1 LFSDSRGLDHEEG
14 RIPANDAWIITIGL
28 SILQPISCG
37 VDLSFV
43 SNGVKKSFDVPV
55 KEKRI
60 LILSA
65 SVGSGHVKAAE
76 ALAASFRTR
85 ADVEEVLVDDSLDH
99 TNVLHKQLYS
109 ALYKRL
115 SAMLPE
121 FLGWWYVSSDEPWVS
136 DKSRLALDLPQALPL
151 VNLVREFKP
160 DSVICTH
167 FMPAGVLSFLIG
179 IGRLEAELG
188 IVVTDY
194 HFHAFWITRAFHW
207 YFVAQEEDRIHMEG
221 LGLPGDRIHVT
232 GIPIERRFSFPVD
245 REAVLTRHSLDPAK
259 PTLLLAGG
267 TLGLSPAAAVVRR
280 LLQLDREFQ
289 AIVVCGKN
297 EELRKE
303 IEAVTSEQKERF
315 RVFGFT
321 QEMPD
326 LLGAATLLLSK
337 PGGLTTAEALARGLP
352 MVILDPIGG
361 QEERNSDVLL
371 EAGAAVKCTEVTVLN
386 HKLRRLLDDPARIA
400 AMSENARQLGRPD
413 AADTIARIVMESP
426 SCQPA
431 TISRLREKELR
442 KRFEKDKG

>member
-1 LFSDSRGLDHEEG
+1 
-14 RIPANDAWIITIGL
+14 
-28 SILQPISCG
+28 
-37 VDLSFV
+37 
-43 SNGVKKSFDVPV
+43 VKK
-55 KEKRI
+55 KRI

-65 SVGSGHVKAAE
+65 SVGSGHVSAAE
-76 ALAASFRTR
+76 ALAKSFRAR
-85 ADVEEVLVDDSLDH
+85 PDVEDVLVDDSLDH

-109 ALYKRL
+109 TLYKRL

-151 VNLVREFKP
+151 VNLVRDFQP
-160 DSVICTH
+160 DSIICTH

-179 IGRLEAELG
+179 LGRLEAELG
-188 IVVTDY
+188 IVVTDF

-232 GIPIERRFSFPVD
+232 GIPVGPEFMTPVD
-245 REAVLTRHSLDPAK
+245 RGEVLRRYDLDPAQ
-259 PTLLLAGG
+259 PTLLVAGG
-267 TLGLSPAAAVVRR
+267 ALGLSPASAVVRR
-280 LLQLDREFQ
+280 LLQLDRKFQ
-289 AIVVCGKN
+289 AIIACGKN
-297 EELRKE
+297 DELKRE
-303 IEAVTSEQKERF
+303 IEMLTSEQRDRF
-315 RVFGFT
+315 RVLGYT
-321 QEMPD
+321 REMPD

-337 PGGLTTAEALARGLP
+337 PGGMTTAESLARGLP

-386 HKLRRLLDDPARIA
+386 HKLCRLLDDPERIA
-400 AMSENARQLGRPD
+400 AMRENALRLGRPD
-413 AADTIARIVMESP
+413 AAEAIARIVTESP
-426 SCQPA
+426 PRSPA

-442 KRFEKDKG
+442 KRFEEDKG